1 MRYLDIISAILA
13 VFFAVCA
20 SFLNERLIASQK
32 KLALSE
38 AEKTALETEVKK
50 HNEKSLQTSKQLAKL
65 REQIQTHKDDNSD
78 GYRCLDVAIPAEL
91 VQLLHHEKN

>member
-13 VFFAVCA
+13 VFLAVCA

-32 KLALSE
+32 KLALLE

-50 HNEKSLQTSKQLAKL
+50 HNEEQLQTSKQLAKL

-78 GYRCLDVAIPAEL
+78 GYRCLDVVIPDDI
-91 VQLLHHEKN
+91 VQFLRNKK